1 MTKRKTFL
9 PLLLTAALF
18 VSATVSCN
26 KDDDDKPVS
35 NKYNITGSANGAQE
49 VPAVTTNGTATI
61 SSVYDADANTLGYTI
76 TWMNL
81 TDVVNNM
88 HFHGPADA
96 TVSAPVAIPIT
107 GWAAAK
113 AGTISGTATLTET
126 QEAELLSG
134 KWYYNIHTPF
144 KGGGEIR
151 GNLTATRQ

>member
-18 VSATVSCN
+18 VTAVSCN

-35 NKYNITGSANGAQE
+35 NKYNVTGTASGAQE
-49 VPAVTTNGTATI
+49 VPAVTSNGTATI
-61 SSVYDADANTLGYTI
+61 SSVYDADGNTLGYTI
-76 TWMNL
+76 TWSGL

-113 AGTISGTATLTET
+113 SGTISGTATLTET

-144 KGGGEIR
+144 KGSGEIR

>member
-1 MTKRKTFL
+1 MTRRKTFL

-18 VSATVSCN
+18 VTAVSCD

-35 NKYNITGSANGAQE
+35 NKYNVTGTASGAQE
-49 VPAVTTNGTATI
+49 VPAVTSNGTATI

-76 TWMNL
+76 TWSGL

-113 AGTISGTATLTET
+113 TGTISGTATLTET

-144 KGGGEIR
+144 KGSGEIR